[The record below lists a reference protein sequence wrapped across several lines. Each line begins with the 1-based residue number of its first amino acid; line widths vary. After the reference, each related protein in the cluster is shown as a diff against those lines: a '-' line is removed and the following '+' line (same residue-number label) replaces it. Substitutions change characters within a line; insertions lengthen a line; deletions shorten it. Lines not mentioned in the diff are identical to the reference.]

1 VTPVDRATPAIRRR
15 LLFVAPFPPDLS
27 GSHGGSRAIASIID
41 TLARRHDVSV
51 LYLDEANGDVLRREP
66 QCSRMIGIDMPIR
79 RRSGGHIWSR
89 MIELVRLLL
98 GSPPDWVRESRSAE
112 MAKACAELAGE
123 IQPDVVHFEFHV
135 MAQYI
140 PAVRKAAPEAICIV
154 TEHEP
159 GVVSA
164 SARRQEGRGTR
175 QRLASWIRRRA
186 WTRYERRA
194 LSQADAVVTFTKTD
208 EAVVS
213 ELVRGSSTQVT
224 CIPLRI
230 LPERFGSGPPIESD
244 LLFVG
249 AFRHP
254 PNVDA
259 AMRLATAIFPRIREA
274 RPAARM
280 AIVGPDPPPQLV
292 HAAGPGIEVTG
303 RVDDVAPYFAGA
315 SIFICPLRLGGGM
328 RVKVLE
334 ACAFGKALI
343 ATSQA
348 VEGLGLRPGI
358 EFTLAASD
366 DEFADRAID
375 LLSNAARRE
384 QLEQAAL
391 DWAAR
396 TQDPEKWATQYD
408 TLYSALTMPASD
420 REAQRAVK

>member
-1 VTPVDRATPAIRRR
+1 MTRGDRVTAARRLR

-27 GSHGGSRAIASIID
+27 GSHGGVRAIAWIID
-41 TLARRHDVSV
+41 TLARRHEVSV
-51 LYLDEANGDVLRREP
+51 LYLREMNGPAFQRP
-66 QCSRMIGIDMPIR
+66 SQCSRMIGIDVPMR
-79 RRSGGHIWSR
+79 RRTARPFWSR
-89 MIELVRLLL
+89 AIESGRLLL
-98 GSPPDWVRESRSAE
+98 GSRPDWVRESWSTE
-112 MAKACAELAGE
+112 MATACAQLADE

-140 PAVRKAAPEAICIV
+140 PFVRKAAPEARCIV

-159 GVVSA
+159 GV
-164 SARRQEGRGTR
+164 SARLGEGPGTR
-175 QRLASWIRRRA
+175 GRLGRWVRRLAWR
-186 WTRYERRA
+186 RYERRA
-194 LSQADAVVTFTKTD
+194 LSLADAIITFTRKD
-208 EAVVS
+208 EEVAR
-213 ELVRGSSTQVT
+213 ELVRGSSAQVT

-230 LPERFGSGPPIESD
+230 SPDRIGSGRRIESD

-254 PNVDA
+254 PNADA
-259 AMRLATAIFPRIREA
+259 AMRLATAIFPKIREA
-274 RPAARM
+274 RPDARM
-280 AIVGPDPPPQLV
+280 IIVGPDPPQQLLD
-292 HAAGPGIEVTG
+292 AAGPGIEVTG
-303 RVDDVAPYFAGA
+303 QVHDVAPYLAGA
-315 SIFICPLRLGGGM
+315 SIVICPLRIGSGM

-375 LLSNAARRE
+375 LLSSPERRE

-391 DWAAR
+391 DWASR
-396 TQDPEKWATQYD
+396 TQDPEQWAAQYD
-408 TLYSALTMPASD
+408 ALYRQLAA
-420 REAQRAVK
+420 K

>member
-1 VTPVDRATPAIRRR
+1 MDGVTPTSRLR

-27 GSHGGSRAIASIID
+27 GSHGGSRAIASTID
-41 TLARRHDVSV
+41 TLARRHEVSV
-51 LYLDEANGDVLRREP
+51 VYLGETNGGALQHPP

-89 MIELVRLLL
+89 VVELVRLLL
-98 GSPPDWVRESRSAE
+98 GSPPDWVRESWSAE
-112 MAKACAELAGE
+112 MVKACTELARE
-123 IQPDVVHFEFHV
+123 IGPDVVHFEFHV

-140 PAVRKAAPEAICIV
+140 PVVRKAAREARCIV

-164 SARRQEGRGTR
+164 GARRQEGRGTR
-175 QRLASWIRRRA
+175 QRLGSWIRRRA
-186 WTRYERRA
+186 WARYERRT
-194 LSQADAVVTFTKTD
+194 LSQADAVVTFTRKD
-208 EAVVS
+208 EEVVR
-213 ELVRGSSTQVT
+213 ELVGESSTQVT

-230 LPERFGSGPPIESD
+230 LPERIGPDPPIESD

-259 AMRLATAIFPRIREA
+259 AMRLATAIFPKIREA

-280 AIVGPDPPPQLV
+280 AIVGPDPPRQLV
-292 HAAGPGIEVTG
+292 HAAGPGVDVTG
-303 RVDDVAPYFAGA
+303 RVDDLRPYFAGA

-358 EFTLAASD
+358 EFTLAGSD
-366 DEFADRAID
+366 DEFVDRAID
-375 LLSNAARRE
+375 LLSNAGRRE

-391 DWAAR
+391 DWASR
-396 TQDPEKWATQYD
+396 TQDPEEWATQYD
-408 TLYSALTMPASD
+408 SLYGRLMSEGD
-420 REAQRAVK
+420 ENRQ